1 MGEERTSMR
10 TWVYSIG
17 IFFTALT
24 LTTSAMAA
32 PKTVTWTGWFSDSQ
46 CALARAASGTFSA
59 TNPDCAKRCIQNGSA
74 PAFISEQAQ
83 AVFTVKDYPA
93 VVDDLGFRVEVVA
106 EVDEAAK
113 TLSIKKVTRLSEV
126 VLACQRPRKATA
138 KQ

>member
-1 MGEERTSMR
+1 MHTLE
-10 TWVYSIG
+10 YSIG
-17 IFFTALT
+17 ICVTALT
-24 LTTSAMAA
+24 LTISAGAQ

-46 CALARAASGTFSA
+46 CALARAASGTFTA

-113 TLSIKKVTRLSEV
+113 TLSIKKVARLSEV
-126 VLACQRPRKATA
+126 VLDCQRPRKAAA
-138 KQ
+138 KE